1 MAALKISS
9 AKQQRTYRGLATALA
24 SAVLEWLLI
33 SLLFANSIFSYL
45 ITKFARYCKL
55 QTPCLLCSRLDHV
68 FGNEK
73 LGYYRDLIC
82 GNHKLEI
89 SSLVLCHAHDKLVD
103 VHGMCENCLFS
114 FATVNKSNSETYRLL
129 VGKLGEDSHSG
140 FDQDPLLEGHK
151 IGCSSTKHCSCCN
164 EPWVLG
170 GYTHRLNQSKSIGSE
185 AAELDVPLSG
195 VVGLN
200 QDDLRMRREEPSV
213 SAPHMRNYVLD
224 PLSRVGYTELNVTSD
239 TESEVLYSDDDNKK
253 ALLHET
259 DDFKDDLTAQASSS
273 VSQVQ
278 LDSIEPHGSTS
289 VAPTV
294 SIMNDLEELNWQQ
307 ADSKVESPAPT
318 VPISPDD
325 FPPSSNAVET
335 TIEVSKESLDLTRT
349 DEVEQTPVAESGK
362 IFDARTTPITSSEIV
377 LETKPVSTDAAQQL
391 PYLLDL
397 GDAYKIAVGNRGRQ
411 FSGVLVEQRMGKDSS
426 RISEDFKNLL
436 SQLSATRGLEQSTN
450 EKSPRFSVNSDELKT
465 SDALNSIGMQIL
477 HKRISLEQ
485 NEPGLSLDGS
495 ALQRRNSI
503 ERNESGLSLDGSTL
517 QKRISLERN
526 ESELSLDGSNV
537 SEIEGESLVDRLK
550 RQIDHDRKH
559 VSALYKELEEER
571 NASAIAV
578 NQSMAMITKLQEEKA
593 TIHMEALQCLRLL
606 EEQSEYDMEALQKAN
621 DLLAEKEK
629 EIQDLESELE
639 FYRNKFPSESTWEN
653 VEEETN
659 EIKARDIEMD
669 QTESIGVEDSAS
681 SLRDSV
687 SGKPTTCDKVE
698 GTGMPLGD
706 KDTGTMKNTDLQF
719 EDERSDILKSLKKL
733 EKKLYL
739 LSNNGVY
746 LSNGEYARSEGDGK
760 SEFKE
765 SNSIGGNKEN
775 GRIEE
780 NGLTMQD
787 DVSVSCSDLHAQ
799 SSFEKAQLVC
809 KENSE
814 FDSSGQGS
822 PVLVSLGNEVLDLNG
837 RLEALEADRTFLE
850 HTIKSLG
857 NGEEGLRLIREV
869 ASHLQE
875 LRRIGIRRIDRT
887 VA

>member
-259 DDFKDDLTAQASSS
+259 DDFKDDLTAQ